1 MSDSNFTFMVVSRPI
16 LAELGKQAETYVYS
30 DPQSAV
36 VKLRCFA
43 ELFVGIIY
51 QELSLSSIGLTNLYE
66 KLEHPAFVDVVEDC
80 VVKKLHAVR
89 MKGNKA
95 AHMDGVSV
103 SEALWLVKETFFLGA
118 WLNVAQDSGVIEDL
132 PKYLAPQPAKAQQET
147 ILREKAYLEKALLLQ
162 TAELHAAKQELALT
176 KSEQIKALAKFDG
189 LDQSFNTVKA
199 EASKRLGR
207 EVVECIDFE
216 IEETISRI
224 NIFDAFSEYKLTD
237 GQQELVASLDTFL
250 RSNDDKVFLLR
261 GYAGTGK
268 TFITKGLT
276 EYFRAIGRNYVL
288 AAPTGKAA
296 KVIAN
301 KTRSVAYTLH
311 KVIYSFSNLKEYIE
325 ESVKGSQTY
334 KFYFDLKVNDGS
346 VDTVYIVDE
355 SSMISDV
362 YNEQEFHRCG
372 SGHLL
377 RDFLKFVNLD
387 HNDHRKKLILIGDD
401 AQLPP
406 VGMKESPALNPKYL
420 RREYGLNSIDY
431 ELTEVLRQ
439 KADSGVMHNA
449 IAMRKSMKEGVYNQ
463 LDFDMGHP
471 DLEHVDY
478 AELIARY
485 LQTCDN
491 KINGESIIIAH
502 SNADVAAYNTRVR
515 EEFFPNCPEIC
526 AGDKVMVVANND
538 ANGFLISNGD
548 FGQVRQVLGVTE
560 HREVTIKRKSE
571 ATGDVE
577 KILVLLRF
585 RDVKVGFRD
594 LEGNTHFFVSKIIE
608 NLLYSNNPSLSSDES
623 KAIYLDFCI
632 RNGKLKPGT
641 KEFIDALRSDLYFN
655 ALQLKFG
662 YAITCH
668 KAQGSEWNHVFVKC
682 KTHQNQLCTEYFRW
696 LYTAITRTAN
706 RLYLLDE
713 PHIKLGSGIKV
724 INSPG
729 RVAPLTAVP
738 QPKPPKIPHID
749 SIVGDLN
756 STNVVMPIAQSVTVE
771 SGESFGISQ
780 DNTFLLSLLREV
792 RERLIA
798 NNIEIYDIHHQQYQ
812 EAYFF
817 SRETEG
823 ARINISYKSNQKV
836 SALTTPQPSKLTDEL
851 FDLLNSLKG
860 QVIFRESASSS
871 IELEFSEPFINEF
884 HQRLLNATS
893 AEEMIISNVE
903 EKQYSLRYWFQK
915 SGHTAVI
922 DIYYTKNKRFSS
934 CDARRAMSTS
944 DDLVDEALSIISE
957 GFD

>member
-1 MSDSNFTFMVVSRPI
+1 MASSNFTFLMVTRP
-16 LAELGKQAETYVYS
+16 ELTDLGMQAEQYVYS

-103 SEALWLVKETFFLGA
+103 SEALWLVKEAFFLGA
-118 WLNVAQDSGVIEDL
+118 WLNVAQDAGVIGDL
-132 PKYLAPQPAKAQQET
+132 PKYQAPQPATAQQET
-147 ILREKAYLEKALLLQ
+147 ILREKAYFEKALVLQ

-176 KSEQIKALAKFDG
+176 KSQQIQALAKIDA
-189 LDQSFNTVKA
+189 LDQSLNKVKA

-207 EVVECIDFE
+207 EVVECINFE
-216 IEETISRI
+216 TEETIRRI

-237 GQQELVASLDTFL
+237 GQQELVTSLDTFL
-250 RSNDDKVFLLR
+250 NSNDDNVFLLR

-296 KVIAN
+296 KVIAS
-301 KTRSVAYTLH
+301 KTRSLAYTLH
-311 KVIYSFSNLKEYIE
+311 KVIYSFLDLKEYIE

-334 KFYFDLKVNDGS
+334 KFYYDLKVNDGS

-362 YNEQEFHRCG
+362 HNEHEFHRCG

-387 HNDHRKKLILIGDD
+387 HNDHRKKVIFIGDD

-420 RREYGLNSIDY
+420 RREYGLTTIGY

-449 IAMRKSMKEGVYNQ
+449 IAMRKAMKDGVYNQ
-463 LDFDMGHP
+463 LDFDMGYP

-478 AELIARY
+478 AELIVRY
-485 LQTCDN
+485 LQTCNN

-502 SNADVAAYNTRVR
+502 SNADVAAYNTRIR

-526 AGDKVMVVANND
+526 VGDKVMVVTNNN
-538 ANGFLISNGD
+538 AHGFLISNGD
-548 FGQVRQVLGVTE
+548 FGQVRQVLGGTE
-560 HREVTIKRKSE
+560 HREVTIRRKSE

-577 KILVLLRF
+577 RILVLLRF
-585 RDVKVGFRD
+585 RDVEVGFRD
-594 LEGNTHFFVSKIIE
+594 LEGNSHFFDSKIVE
-608 NLLYSNNPSLSSDES
+608 NLLYSNSPSLSSDES
-623 KAIYLDFCI
+623 KAIYLDFCF
-632 RNGKLKPGT
+632 RNSKLKPGT
-641 KEFIDALRSDLYFN
+641 KEFKDTLRSDLYFN

-682 KTHQNQLCTEYFRW
+682 KTYQNQLCTDYFRW

-724 INSPG
+724 VDSPG
-729 RVAPLTAVP
+729 RVGPAMAVS
-738 QPKPPKIPHID
+738 QPKPPKILNID
-749 SIVGDLN
+749 SMVGDLH
-756 STNVVMPIAQSVTVE
+756 STDVAMPITKSVTFE
-771 SGESFGISQ
+771 NGESFGISL
-780 DNTFLLSLLREV
+780 DNTFLSSLLTEV

-798 NNIEIYDIHHQQYQ
+798 SNIEIDDIHHQQYQ

-817 SRETEG
+817 SRGTEY

-836 SALTTPQPSKLTDEL
+836 SALTTPQSSELTDEL
-851 FDLLNSLKG
+851 INLLNSLKG
-860 QVIFRESASSS
+860 QVILRGSASSS
-871 IELEFSEPFINEF
+871 IELEFKEPFINEY
-884 HQRLLNATS
+884 HQRLLNASS
-893 AEEMIISNVE
+893 ALEMIISNVE

-934 CDARRAMSTS
+934 CDAKRAMSTS
-944 DDLVDEALSIISE
+944 DDLVDDALSLISE
-957 GFD
+957 GLD